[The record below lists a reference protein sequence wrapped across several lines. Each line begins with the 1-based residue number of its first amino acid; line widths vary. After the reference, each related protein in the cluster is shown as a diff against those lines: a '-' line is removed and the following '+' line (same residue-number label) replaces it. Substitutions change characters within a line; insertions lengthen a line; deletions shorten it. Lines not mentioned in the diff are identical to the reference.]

1 MKERHINNKTYF
13 YVEIIIFL
21 PLFLIINFFELVC
34 EFWIIISLNPIFV
47 LIQNNFSYAINNLIY
62 LISNIN
68 NNYEEYLPLKQFFIS
83 ESAEII
89 AIICYLIYLQIIEL
103 KFCGLDKYL
112 KKNMIKI
119 SNLENSIVSNY
130 DSDVNEEDENN
141 TQKSDYSNSSVY

>member
-1 MKERHINNKTYF
+1 M
-13 YVEIIIFL
+13 
-21 PLFLIINFFELVC
+21 
-34 EFWIIISLNPIFV
+34 
-47 LIQNNFSYAINNLIY
+47 IY

-141 TQKSDYSNSSVY
+141 TQKSDYSNSFVY